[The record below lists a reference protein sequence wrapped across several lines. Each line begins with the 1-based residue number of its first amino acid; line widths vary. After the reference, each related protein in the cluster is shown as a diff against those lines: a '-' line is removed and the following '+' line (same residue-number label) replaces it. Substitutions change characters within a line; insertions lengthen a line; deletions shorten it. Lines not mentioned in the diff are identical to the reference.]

1 MSHLTQIYTLLQSVI
16 PNKVTY
22 GTNIVD
28 AVNLDVYPFI
38 VYQEISNRA
47 VTYADNRPSIRII
60 TYQITLVTEKKDPS
74 LEALLEAALSGSGFN
89 YQMVTEYVNEDSS
102 VNRVY
107 EIKLEDI
114 THEQ

>member
-1 MSHLTQIYTLLQSVI
+1 MAHLAQIYTLLQSVI

-28 AVNLDVYPFI
+28 AMELDVYPFI

-47 VTYADNRPSIRII
+47 FTYADNRPSVRII
-60 TYQITLVTEKKDPS
+60 TYQITLVTKEKNPIIEEQ
-74 LEALLEAALSGSGFN
+74 LEKALQASGFN
-89 YQMVTEYVNEDSS
+89 YQMVTEYVNEDNS

-107 EIKLEDI
+107 EIKLEEI
-114 THEQ
+114 THE

>member
-1 MSHLTQIYTLLQSVI
+1 MAQLTKMYQLLQAVI

-28 AVNLDVYPFI
+28 AIDLDVYPFI

-47 VTYADNRPSIRII
+47 VTYADNHPSVRII
-60 TYQITLVTEKKDPS
+60 TYQITLVTEQKDLS
-74 LEALLEAALSGSGFN
+74 LEVLLEAALSGSGFN
-89 YQMVTEYVNEDSS
+89 YQMVTEYVNEDNS

>member
-1 MSHLTQIYTLLQSVI
+1 MAHLTQIYQLLQAVL

-28 AVNLDVYPFI
+28 AIDLDVYPFI

-47 VTYADNRPSIRII
+47 VTYADNRPSVRII
-60 TYQITLVTEKKDPS
+60 TYQITLVTQEKNPS
-74 LEALLEAALSGSGFN
+74 LEAQLEVALSGSGFN
-89 YQMVTEYVNEDSS
+89 YQMVTEYVNEDNS

-107 EIKLEDI
+107 EIKLEEI
-114 THEQ
+114 NHE

>member
-22 GTNIVD
+22 GSNIVD
-28 AVNLDVYPFI
+28 AIDLDVYPFI

-47 VTYADNRPSIRII
+47 VTYADNCPSVRII
-60 TYQITLVTEKKDPS
+60 TYQITLVTQEKSPTIEVQ
-74 LEALLEAALSGSGFN
+74 LEEALSASGFHF
-89 YQMVTEYVNEDSS
+89 QMVTEFVNEDNS